1 MDNAIEN
8 GNMPAMP
15 HSQVNFSSTGEQLI
29 EIQFEGLTKRERLAI
44 AALESGLCPYN
55 AHKFDEIA
63 AWCNSVADAQLK
75 SWEANNG

>member
-1 MDNAIEN
+1 MDKAIKN
-8 GNMPAMP
+8 GNSPAEP
-15 HSQVNFSSTGEQLI
+15 VTHWGNSGA
-29 EIQFEGLTKRERLAI
+29 GLGVRHQELGFTNRERLAI

-63 AWCNSVADAQLK
+63 VWCNSVADAQLK